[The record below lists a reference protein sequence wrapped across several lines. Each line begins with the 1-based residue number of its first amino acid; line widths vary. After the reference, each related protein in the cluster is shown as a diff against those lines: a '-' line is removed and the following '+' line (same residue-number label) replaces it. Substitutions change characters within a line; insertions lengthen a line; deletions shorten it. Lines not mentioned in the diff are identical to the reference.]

1 MIKNILLIT
10 ILLLISSCS
19 NYKSVFSN
27 KVNGET
33 QKPVLVLEDTS
44 KDVLLSKIINPQNLD
59 NVNVNGYLWRATL
72 NILSLAPLISTD
84 ALSGI
89 IITDWYSNNQ
99 ETSESIKVTIRFL
112 SNEIRSDAIDIKVFY
127 KDCKV
132 DMSCK
137 IFERDGVLK
146 NELRKEILKQATI
159 YQKQSKDKD
168 FKKYNA
174 SEIKR

>member
-10 ILLLISSCS
+10 ILLMISSCS

-33 QKPVLVLEDTS
+33 QKPVLMLEDTS

-72 NILSLAPLISTD
+72 NILSVAPLISTD

-89 IITDWYSNNQ
+89 IITDWYANKNIQNKRLKITVYINSN
-99 ETSESIKVTIRFL
+99 ELKSESIK
-112 SNEIRSDAIDIKVFY
+112 IKVEIQSF
-127 KDCKV
+127 KNNTWSQPLTNKSLATQIED
-132 DMSCK
+132 S
-137 IFERDGVLK
+137 ILNEARNLK
-146 NELRKEILKQATI
+146 LNL
-159 YQKQSKDKD
+159 DK
-168 FKKYNA
+168 
-174 SEIKR
+174 

>member
-10 ILLLISSCS
+10 ILLMISSCS

-72 NILSLAPLISTD
+72 NKLSFVPLISTD
-84 ALSGI
+84 ALSGT
-89 IITDWYSNNQ
+89 IITDWYANKNIQNQ
-99 ETSESIKVTIRFL
+99 RLKITAYINTNELKSESI
-112 SNEIRSDAIDIKVFY
+112 NIKVEIQSF
-127 KDCKV
+127 KNNIWSQPLTSNSLATQIED
-132 DMSCK
+132 S
-137 IFERDGVLK
+137 ILNEARNLK
-146 NELRKEILKQATI
+146 LNL
-159 YQKQSKDKD
+159 DK
-168 FKKYNA
+168 
-174 SEIKR
+174 